1 MAEKAKYKTKQREHM
16 LEYMGTVGR
25 KHFTAADVCGYFRSK
40 NIPVGTTTVYRQ
52 LEQLMSEGKLKKYI
66 IDETSCACFEYIGE
80 DEGVESK
87 TPYYHLKCEKCGI
100 LIHLECDEITEF
112 ENHITKHHGFKINP
126 MRTTFYGLCAKC
138 AAAV

>member
-1 MAEKAKYKTKQREHM
+1 MADKAKYKTKQREHM

-52 LEQLMSEGKLKKYI
+52 LEQLMNEGKLKKYI

-80 DEGVESK
+80 DEGVSGK
-87 TPYYHLKCEKCGI
+87 APYYHLKCEKCGV